1 MPVKSVYLAQ
11 RAGTGELLG
20 VDGNILPVWKEAS
33 EVARFTSRLSCHQQL
48 DKWLAANGGYTVDY
62 DNDPFTIRKDI
73 AAANPIVMVDP
84 DVDIGALVLQ
94 IAKYH
99 DMYCERVGEWI
110 TKVIDA
116 TNVAKPAPQIDLSG
130 AKHSGV
136 YRPGEHSCTY
146 TLGYAM
152 IYGIESFKETIAHEV
167 VHAYQNLF
175 SGVGAGHG
183 GDFYGMMRHAALH
196 PVYAHKHRYDVKQ
209 GERLAK
215 GLVPYYERAIMRG
228 EFASMA
234 CKVLTKLEP
243 CSEDID

>member
-1 MPVKSVYLAQ
+1 MAKYTYLAQ

-20 VDGNILPVWKEAS
+20 TDGNVLPVWQES
-33 EVARFTSRLSCHQQL
+33 SDVAKFTSRLSCTQQL
-48 DKWLAANGGYTVDY
+48 DKWLAANGGYTIDY
-62 DNDPFTIRKDI
+62 DNDPFTIRKEAQEAKPLVVI
-73 AAANPIVMVDP
+73 DP
-84 DVDIGALVLQ
+84 NVDIGKLIAD

-110 TKVIDA
+110 AKVIGVTA
-116 TNVAKPAPQIDLSG
+116 VTRPTPQIDLSG
-130 AKHSGV
+130 ARHSGV
-136 YRPGEHSCTY
+136 YRTSEHSCTY

-152 IYGIESFKETIAHEV
+152 IYGIESFRETIAHEV

-196 PVYAHKHRYDVKQ
+196 PVYAHKHRYSVAE

-215 GLVPYYERAIMRG
+215 GLVPYYERGIKG
-228 EFASMA
+228 GLFVGMA

-243 CSEDID
+243 SVEDID